1 MFKRVE
7 GGFIFRAPGLFP
19 RHYVVTEVQKAEII
33 QRGMRAPFSS
43 GPRPP
48 LTPKRLL
55 LSFSLILGLLLL
67 ALLLELA
74 LQVLWMWWN
83 GSDQSNSRE
92 ITPNWVILIV
102 IFLIVP
108 IKGVVMTRTGQIGR
122 ILKGAHHTEQRITLR
137 ERNKIYALLLPL
149 STLLAAG
156 VACALGCAL
165 LAMIAFGVTLG
176 SLQFGHTPQNQ
187 LDQLESWFVLVA
199 LAFLAARY
207 FYLAILKLALG
218 RPA

>member
-7 GGFIFRAPGLFP
+7 DGFIFRAPGLFP

-33 QRGMRAPFSS
+33 HRGMRAPFLP
-43 GPRPP
+43 GQRVP
-48 LTPKRLL
+48 LTPKRFL
-55 LSFSLILGLLLL
+55 LSISLILGLLLL
-67 ALLLELA
+67 SLLLEVA

-92 ITPNWVILIV
+92 ITPYWMMFIV

-108 IKGVVMTRTGQIGR
+108 IKDVVMTRTGQIGR
-122 ILKGAHHTEQRITLR
+122 ILEGARHTEQRITLR

-176 SLQFGHTPQNQ
+176 SPN
-187 LDQLESWFVLVA
+187 S
-199 LAFLAARY
+199 
-207 FYLAILKLALG
+207 AILL
-218 RPA
+218 RIS